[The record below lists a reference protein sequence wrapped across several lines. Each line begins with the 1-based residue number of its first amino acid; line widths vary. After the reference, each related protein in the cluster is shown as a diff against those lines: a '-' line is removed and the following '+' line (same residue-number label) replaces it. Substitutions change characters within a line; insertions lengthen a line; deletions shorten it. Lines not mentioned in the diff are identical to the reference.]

1 MPGARHSLFVTAIC
15 LIAFVHANVSPGCP
29 YCPRSNEAT
38 LCERLA
44 SADIACIVKF
54 VESKNG
60 EELSM
65 QTTTF
70 QIEKL
75 MKPFGSFKK
84 NDRFVVSFGQ
94 TAKKGDPFLIM
105 GQMQDNEMEW
115 SLPIPLDELWG
126 VYRYLDKAPSP
137 ERPADQRL
145 SYFLKYLDNENQQIS
160 NDAFDEF
167 ARARFEDVVQ
177 IVPQLSRDDLR
188 RWLNDPNPQLDPRRA
203 FYAMLLG
210 LCGNSD
216 DARFLE
222 QKIFAP
228 IDPTRNRLGID
239 GMMGGYLILKREAGL
254 KKLVE
259 QKVLVVPKEVDPSD
273 PRLSDMAALKM
284 TLNFLWDFR
293 RQDFTEDSLRTAMRA
308 FLDRPEFA
316 DLAIIDL
323 ARWKD
328 WTPLDRLIGEYGHE
342 PWDTK
347 SQKAKVVAYV
357 LSCRKDAP
365 PDANGKLPAHAVKAQ
380 EFLDSLD
387 PEFVESVRSS
397 TSGRRAVLKPASGTK
412 GRDDSE

>member
-1 MPGARHSLFVTAIC
+1 MPGTRHFLFIAALC
-15 LIAFVHANVSPGCP
+15 LMSFVYANSSPGCP

-38 LCERLA
+38 LSERLA
-44 SADIACIVKF
+44 NADIACIVKF
-54 VESKNG
+54 VDSRNG
-60 EELSM
+60 KELSM

-75 MKPFGSFKK
+75 MKPHASYKK
-84 NDRFVVSFGQ
+84 NQRFVVPFGQ
-94 TAKKGDPFLIM
+94 TAKKGDAFLMM

-115 SLPIPLDELWG
+115 SLPIPLDELWA

-137 ERPADQRL
+137 EQLADQRL
-145 SYFLKYLDNENQQIS
+145 AYFLKFLDNDNQQIS

-203 FYAMLLG
+203 FYGMLLG
-210 LCGNSD
+210 LCGNND
-216 DARFLE
+216 DAKFLE
-222 QKIFAP
+222 QKIFAT
-228 IDPTRNRLGID
+228 IDPGKNRLGID
-239 GMMGGYLILKREAGL
+239 GMMGGYLILQHQGGL
-254 KKLVE
+254 EKLIEKKV
-259 QKVLVVPKEVDPSD
+259 VAVPKDIDPSD
-273 PRLSDMAALKM
+273 PRLSDMAAIRM
-284 TLNFLWDFR
+284 TLNFLWDFQR
-293 RQDFTEDSLRTAMRA
+293 KDFSDDSLRTAMRS

-328 WTPLDRLIGEYGHE
+328 WTPLDRLIGEYGRD

-347 SQKAKVVAYV
+347 SQKAKLVAYV
-357 LSCRKDAP
+357 LSCRKDVP
-365 PDANGKLPAHAVKAQ
+365 PDSNGNLPAHAAKAQ
-380 EFLDSLD
+380 HFLDSLD

-397 TSGRRAVLKPASGTK
+397 ITGRPTVLKPASGTK